1 MIRTEAGMPI
11 ARFSELIGMP
21 RRTYTRRRSRWLAGE
36 PVKGPWPAPVVEAIE
51 PTVAKLAEAWPAWGH
66 RTIAA
71 LHAIEHPDLVASVSS
86 VQRAMP
92 RRGAAAA
99 GRLPGRAASAGPG
112 PPRSVRRSAHTPRT
126 RCGSWTS
133 PSSKRL
139 PVGSGGSPAAP
150 IRSPSTSSAGESHR
164 PGTATTRSPP
174 SSSRSTRSRSCW
186 ATACSRTSP
195 TMTASST
202 R

>member
-66 RTIAA
+66 RKIAA

-86 VQRAMP
+86 VQRAMR
-92 RRGAAAA
+92 RRGLLQPVDYQAERRQLAQARREAFVDPPAHRNQVWQLDFSEFETVARGIWRIA
-99 GRLPGRAASAGPG
+99 GCAD
-112 PPRSVRRSAHTPRT
+112 
-126 RCGSWTS
+126 
-133 PSSKRL
+133 
-139 PVGSGGSPAAP
+139 
-150 IRSPSTSSAGESHR
+150 
-164 PGTATTRSPP
+164 
-174 SSSRSTRSRSCW
+174 
-186 ATACSRTSP
+186 
-195 TMTASST
+195 
-202 R
+202 